1 MPDARKR
8 RPTRRA
14 AAYLV
19 VIAIL
24 LGLGAGVAG
33 AVRSWQDRCEVVD
46 RYALAVAPG
55 IADAVTDVLARADTG
70 CTSFTVS
77 VAEPGDVTGL
87 LGTGEGAPDL
97 WIPDSGSWATR
108 ASAIAS
114 GPVQTILT
122 PIATTPAVLVARVG
136 EVPEVATWRA
146 ALALPNLRPG
156 NPLRTGIAASAIRAA
171 LAETEDDAVAIG
183 TVRTAMAPLA
193 QRESDRV
200 DEPPAGSVLFDLIAS
215 DGGVGVGTEQQLQE
229 YIASHAPETAAPET
243 AAPGTVA
250 LEAVVPDNG
259 SILLDYSLVV
269 TSPEP
274 ERHRAAT
281 AAARVLADVFAT
293 QWARDVFVEHG
304 FRDPAGHALPD
315 GAGLGEIT
323 TMTLTDES
331 IAQESLRAWAVLAL
345 PIRTLVAVDVSA
357 SMNTSVGGST
367 LLQLTE
373 QAARS
378 GTAMFPGSVQAGLWV
393 FADDLGEN
401 GQDHREVL
409 PIRRLDATVG
419 GHTQRELMNSLST
432 AVGSTA
438 GDRSAVSD
446 TTLAAFRQMQ
456 ATYDPRAINSVIV
469 LTDGEDDEPDGISE
483 EDLIAT
489 LEREQNPARP
499 VIVVTVGITA
509 DADAEA
515 LAAISHAT
523 GGTSYIA
530 QEPGDIS
537 AIFVS
542 ALADRAG

>member
-1 MPDARKR
+1 MGVSDARKR
-8 RPTRRA
+8 RPARRA

-19 VIAIL
+19 AVAVL

-33 AVRSWQDRCEVVD
+33 AVRAWQGRCEVVD
-46 RYALAVAPG
+46 GYTLSVAPD
-55 IADAVTDVLARADTG
+55 IEDAVTGVLARADTG
-70 CTSFTVS
+70 CTHFVVS
-77 VAEPGDVTGL
+77 AAEPGDVVGL

-97 WIPDSGSWATR
+97 WIPDSGAWATR

-122 PIATTPAVLVARVG
+122 PIATTPAVLVGRSG
-136 EVPEVATWRA
+136 EAPEVATWRA

-156 NPLRTGIAASAIRAA
+156 NPLRTGVAAAAIRAA
-171 LAETEDDAVAIG
+171 LAETENDAVAIG

-200 DEPPAGSVLFDLIAS
+200 DEPPTGADLLGLISS
-215 DGGVGVGTEQQLQE
+215 DGGVGVGTEQQLEE
-229 YIASHAPETAAPET
+229 YTSDGDDTLDAR
-243 AAPGTVA
+243 
-250 LEAVVPDNG
+250 VPDNG

-269 TSPEP
+269 TSPESD
-274 ERHRAAT
+274 RHREAT
-281 AAARVLADVFAT
+281 AAGRVLADVFAT
-293 QWARDVFVEHG
+293 QWARDVFVDHG
-304 FRDPAGHALPD
+304 FRDPAGRALPG
-315 GAGLGEIT
+315 GAGLGGIT
-323 TMTLTDES
+323 TLTLTDES
-331 IAQESLRAWAVLAL
+331 IAQETLRAWAVLAL

-357 SMNTSVGGST
+357 SMNAPIGGST
-367 LLQLTE
+367 RLQLTE

-393 FADDLGEN
+393 FADDIGEN

-409 PIRRLDATVG
+409 PIRRLDAMVDGHAQRDRMNMLTTAAASPVG
-419 GHTQRELMNSLST
+419 N
-432 AVGSTA
+432 GSA
-438 GDRSAVSD
+438 LFD

-456 ATYDPRAINSVIV
+456 STYDPRAINSIIV
-469 LTDGEDDEPDGISE
+469 LTDGGDDEADGIGLDE
-483 EDLIAT
+483 LIAT

-499 VIVVTVGITA
+499 VVIVTVGVTA

-515 LAAISHAT
+515 LEAISHAT

-530 QEPGDIS
+530 QEPADIS

>member
-1 MPDARKR
+1 MAVPGAHKR
-8 RPTRRA
+8 RPARRV

-19 VIAIL
+19 VVAVL

-33 AVRSWQDRCEVVD
+33 AVRAWQDRCDVVD
-46 RYALAVAPG
+46 GYTLAVAPD
-55 IADAVTDVLARADTG
+55 IEDAVTDVLARADTG
-70 CTSFTVS
+70 CTRFVVS
-77 VAEPGDVTGL
+77 VAEPGDVVGL

-97 WIPDSGSWATR
+97 WIPDSASWAAR

-122 PIATTPAVLVARVG
+122 PIATTPAVLVGRAG
-136 EVPEVATWRA
+136 EMPEVATWRA
-146 ALALPNLRPG
+146 ALVLPGLRPG
-156 NPLRTGIAASAIRAA
+156 NPLRTGVAAAAIRAA
-171 LAETEDDAVAIG
+171 LAETENDAVAIG

-193 QRESDRV
+193 QRESART
-200 DEPPAGSVLFDLIAS
+200 DEPPAGSVLFGLIES
-215 DGGVGVGTEQQLQE
+215 DGGVGVGTEQQLHE
-229 YIASHAPETAAPET
+229 YASAADD
-243 AAPGTVA
+243 AAGAAA
-250 LEAVVPDNG
+250 LEAGVPDNG
-259 SILLDYSLVV
+259 SILLDYTLVV

-274 ERHRAAT
+274 DRHREAT
-281 AAARVLADVFAT
+281 AAAQTLAEVLAT
-293 QWARDVFVEHG
+293 QWARDVFAEHG
-304 FRDPAGHALPD
+304 FRDPAGRPLPD
-315 GAGLGEIT
+315 DAGLGDIT
-323 TMTLTDES
+323 MMTLTDES
-331 IAQESLRAWAVLAL
+331 IAQETLRAWAVLAL

-357 SMNTSVGGST
+357 SMSTAIGGST
-367 LLQLTE
+367 RLHLTE

-401 GQDHREVL
+401 GQDHREIL
-409 PIRRLDATVG
+409 PIRRLDATVDG
-419 GHTQRELMNSLST
+419 QAQRDLMNSLST
-432 AVGSTA
+432 TVTSKVS
-438 GDRSAVSD
+438 DRSALYD

-469 LTDGEDDEPDGISE
+469 LTDGADDEPDGITE
-483 EDLIAT
+483 EELIAT

-499 VIVVTVGITA
+499 VVIVTVGLTA
-509 DADAEA
+509 DADAGA